1 MAVVDKR
8 DVLEHMIYC
17 ILEGHYSIERAKADA
32 ETYLSTQIT
41 LGNGDLIYLRSR
53 VTEFVRK
60 NEQWYDDDGK
70 LITSEQGQVLLSLV
84 Q

>member
-1 MAVVDKR
+1 MAAVDKK

-17 ILEGHYSIERAKADA
+17 ILEGHDSIAKAKADA
-32 ETYLSTQIT
+32 EDYLGAKIT
-41 LGNGDLIYLRSR
+41 LGQGDLVYIRSR

-60 NEQWYDDDGK
+60 NEQWYDDYGK
-70 LITSEQGQVLLSLV
+70 LVTSEQGQTLLSLV